1 MQANRRYALA
11 AGILFIVATVG
22 SLAGN
27 AVMRPLLAQPLDF
40 ARIAADPMPI
50 LAGFVVKLISYAA
63 CPAIALAMYPVLRT
77 HGPALALGSIA
88 FRLLEAV
95 FYTASAACALVLVT
109 LGQQAVAAGAGDAS
123 FYRDAAAVA
132 LSAMDSLGFGAAVPF
147 FAVGALLYYVVL
159 YRASLVPRWLSG
171 WGIVAAS
178 LALAASGLV
187 LLQASAPMSPLHLAL
202 NLPIFAQ
209 EMVLAVWLIARGFT
223 ATVPAGDSL
232 PAAEASPAVAGSRP

>member
-1 MQANRRYALA
+1 MNTHRRYALA
-11 AGILFIVATVG
+11 TGILFIVATVG

-50 LAGFVVKLISYAA
+50 LAGFVIKLIAYAA
-63 CPAIALAMYPVLRT
+63 CPAIALAMYPVLRA
-77 HGPALALGSIA
+77 HGPALALGSVA
-88 FRLLEAV
+88 FRVLEAV
-95 FYTASAACALVLVT
+95 FYTASAAGALVLVA
-109 LGQQAVAAGAGDAS
+109 LGQQAVAAGPGHES
-123 FYRDAAAVA
+123 SYRDAAAIV
-132 LSAMDSLGFGAAVPF
+132 LSAMDWLGFGAAVPF

-159 YRASLVPRWLSG
+159 YQGSLVPRWLAG
-171 WGIVAAS
+171 WGIGAAI

-187 LLQASAPMSPLHLAL
+187 LLQATAPMSPLHLAL

-223 ATVPAGDSL
+223 ATGPATNSL
-232 PAAEASPAVAGSRP
+232 LAATSPAVARSRS